1 MDTPPPPRST
11 LGWMGGSG
19 VPRMHPTARKD
30 PACQPHA
37 EATATSPEW
46 DPAAHP
52 GHSGTVA
59 ARRRGGSTSHPFGD
73 GSVHRDGVPGALLD
87 DQVHVV
93 VLQDRNHLHLHG
105 PPRAP
110 ATGHGWEWGG
120 GAAPRTKTRGDVP
133 APRSK
138 TGRRARSPGS
148 RGEKTRRGGVP
159 SPPHTLPSPAA
170 SPPARPSVEPTRD
183 AAGTCGQPRPGPRR
197 GPSPQRAGASRPCRC
212 SAGRITLRGAG

>member
-1 MDTPPPPRST
+1 MDTPPPRST

-37 EATATSPEW
+37 GATATSPEW

-52 GHSGTVA
+52 GHGGTVA

-73 GSVHRDGVPGALLD
+73 GGVHRDGVPGALLD

-120 GAAPRTKTRGDVP
+120 GGSPTHQNAGGCPSPTQQNRETGPVPRQP
-133 APRSK
+133 
-138 TGRRARSPGS
+138 
-148 RGEKTRRGGVP
+148 RGEDTAWGGAV
-159 SPPHTLPSPAA
+159 SPPHTS
-170 SPPARPSVEPTRD
+170 
-183 AAGTCGQPRPGPRR
+183 QPRRVA
-197 GPSPQRAGASRPCRC
+197 PSATLGGAH
-212 SAGRITLRGAG
+212 A